1 MKATLE
7 FNLPEERTEAEI
19 AMHAGYLYSTLRK
32 VDQILRTCLKHDG
45 DARDA
50 AIECRSI
57 ISDVIGRLE

>member
-7 FNLPEERTEAEI
+7 FSLPEERTEAEL
-19 AMHAGYLYSTLRK
+19 AMASGDLYSTLRQ

>member
-7 FNLPEERTEAEI
+7 FSLPEERNEAEL
-19 AMHAGYLYSTLRK
+19 AMASGDLYSTLRQ
-32 VDQILRTCLKHDG
+32 VDQILRVCLKHDG

-57 ISDVIGRLE
+57 ISDVLGRFE